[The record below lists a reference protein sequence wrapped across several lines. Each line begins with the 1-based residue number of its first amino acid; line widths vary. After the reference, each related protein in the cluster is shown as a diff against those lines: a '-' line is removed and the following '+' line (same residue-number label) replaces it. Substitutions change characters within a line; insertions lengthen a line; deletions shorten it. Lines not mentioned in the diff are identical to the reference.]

1 MKLKIKIIALSV
13 LMSSNAVLA
22 QSNCIRLDRIAKWEV
37 LDHNKT
43 IIYDSQGNTIAFVV
57 FDTVYPHYLK
67 KTGET
72 FRFFSS
78 TICWLDR
85 VQISNGMTTITSIEQ
100 IRR

>member
-1 MKLKIKIIALSV
+1 MKLKTTIIALSL
-13 LMSSNAVLA
+13 LMSSNVVLA

-72 FRFFSS
+72 FRFFSP
-78 TICWLDR
+78 TICQSDR
-85 VQISNGMTTITSIEQ
+85 VQISSSMTYISTIESI
-100 IRR
+100 RK